1 MSQEEPIGSPL
12 SKFVT
17 SGLHSAHYL
26 IKHLEQSKSAMED
39 LVYKMPG
46 LFMVIDKSGQILK
59 SNRTTEDLLK
69 VNRGE
74 SLYKNIT
81 DLIDQDQWQAIE
93 SQINSS
99 PKQQSQHKA
108 GFGETKEPYIISIDS
123 FQAAEAELYYLVGNK
138 LP

>member
-1 MSQEEPIGSPL
+1 MSQEEPIGNPL

-17 SGLHSAHYL
+17 SGLHSAHYI
-26 IKHLEQSKSAMED
+26 IKHLEQSKSALEE
-39 LVYKMPG
+39 LIYNMPG
-46 LFMVIDKSGQILK
+46 LFMVIDKTGQILK
-59 SNRTTEDLLK
+59 FNQTAEDLLK

-81 DLIDQDQWQAIE
+81 ELIGQDQWQAIE
-93 SQINSS
+93 NQINSS
-99 PKQQSQHKA
+99 PKQLSQHKA
-108 GFGETKEPYIISIDS
+108 GFGESKDPYIISIDS